1 MDWDL
6 DPRWV
11 MWKAVLLKVVWVPD
25 EVVAPL
31 EVVKLVPP
39 LELLLVCWGY
49 SDPEHFNFESVV
61 AVVARVRFVSVVEMC
76 FCARCGNHIDRIFF
90 NCHTT
95 RKEVSLE
102 GSLSFQ
108 LCLQCPAVN
117 NLLWLFLGK

>member
-39 LELLLVCWGY
+39 LELLLVSWGY
-49 SDPEHFNFESVV
+49 YDPENFHFESVS
-61 AVVARVRFVSVVEMC
+61 AVVARVIFVSVVEMC
-76 FCARCGNHIDRIFF
+76 FCEIYGQSD
-90 NCHTT
+90 
-95 RKEVSLE
+95 
-102 GSLSFQ
+102 
-108 LCLQCPAVN
+108 
-117 NLLWLFLGK
+117 